1 MYSFQCVKTANV
13 KRKLRMFHFSPTFSE
28 VCSLNAFKEVQE
40 LLKQEQERNAQLETQ
55 ISVLISDLRSYENL
69 LAQVIS
75 GGSKVRIV
83 VLYLFQKI
91 A

>member
-1 MYSFQCVKTANV
+1 MFQ
-13 KRKLRMFHFSPTFSE
+13 FFPTFSE
-28 VCSLNAFKEVQE
+28 VCSLYAFKEVQE

-75 GGSKVRIV
+75 GGSKVSS
-83 VLYLFQKI
+83 VLYLFRKI

>member
-1 MYSFQCVKTANV
+1 M
-13 KRKLRMFHFSPTFSE
+13 
-28 VCSLNAFKEVQE
+28 CSLNAFKEVQE

>member
-1 MYSFQCVKTANV
+1 MCKNSKCKKKIISMFQ
-13 KRKLRMFHFSPTFSE
+13 FFPTFSE

-40 LLKQEQERNAQLETQ
+40 LLKQEQERNALLETQ

-75 GGSKVRIV
+75 GGSKVSS
-83 VLYLFQKI
+83 VLYLFRKI

>member
-1 MYSFQCVKTANV
+1 MHVSF
-13 KRKLRMFHFSPTFSE
+13 FPTFSE

-75 GGSKVRIV
+75 GGSKVSSL
-83 VLYLFQKI
+83 LYLFQKI

>member
-1 MYSFQCVKTANV
+1 MCKNSKCK
-13 KRKLRMFHFSPTFSE
+13 KKIISMFHFFPTFSE